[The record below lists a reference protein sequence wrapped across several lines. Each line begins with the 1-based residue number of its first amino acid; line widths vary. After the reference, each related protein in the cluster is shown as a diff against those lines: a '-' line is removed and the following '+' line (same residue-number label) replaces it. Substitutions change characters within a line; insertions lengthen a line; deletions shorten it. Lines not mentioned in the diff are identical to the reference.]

1 MGKKIFTILFATMMV
16 IAICSSCGNDDETK
30 NDIRRRTSGSTDRP
44 TDSKYRS
51 NVCGQKERRVLLAC
65 QLEG

>member
-30 NDIRRRTSGSTDRP
+30 NKWI
-44 TDSKYRS
+44 
-51 NVCGQKERRVLLAC
+51 N
-65 QLEG
+65 